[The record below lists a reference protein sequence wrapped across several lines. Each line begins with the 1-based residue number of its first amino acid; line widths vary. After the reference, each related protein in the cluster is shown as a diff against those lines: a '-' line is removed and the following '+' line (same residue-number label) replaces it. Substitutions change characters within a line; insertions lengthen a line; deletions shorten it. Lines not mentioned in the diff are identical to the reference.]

1 MSGYVSLP
9 AIIQVILM
17 DPAYKG
23 GKFGDIR
30 ELMMGK
36 FIYFKNTYDSMGK
49 ESLYDI
55 LIFWRGFIKHTV
67 YKLHIIKV
75 CNFGIVG

>member
-9 AIIQVILM
+9 AVIQVILM

-30 ELMMGK
+30 ELMMG
-36 FIYFKNTYDSMGK
+36 
-49 ESLYDI
+49 ESECVTLFNLWEKWIII
-55 LIFWRGFIKHTV
+55 LT
-67 YKLHIIKV
+67 
-75 CNFGIVG
+75 

>member
-9 AIIQVILM
+9 AVIQVILK

-30 ELMMGK
+30 ELMMG
-36 FIYFKNTYDSMGK
+36 
-49 ESLYDI
+49 ESERVMLFD
-55 LIFWRGFIKHTV
+55 L
-67 YKLHIIKV
+67 
-75 CNFGIVG
+75 